1 MARAEAG
8 KATAA
13 RCSGLAR
20 PFICLAKWPER
31 LCHRGAGG
39 LLASP
44 HSHPYPPPP
53 PPNPALS
60 PDRPHLSGQQEF
72 PFFCLPQLHHVRQGL
87 NRCTNQKHTHRV
99 CVVVFFLMHGK
110 ETLFL
115 FPYRPLC
122 TRLTKNK
129 SPFSFYKRRPPEKG
143 AQARSTM
150 DGWKPA
156 VPVTERRPL
165 AGPGGSPPGAG
176 GTDPRPPRGGLLDA
190 RIPQHLGRA
199 SLSRQDGSRAARLG
213 KQSCRKPGRG
223 GALARAAQSGGCA
236 RGAWGPRAQRLRGAR
251 ARAASG
257 PHGPPKAPRR
267 PSFLCAWGRGAR
279 EGTRRG

>member
-99 CVVVFFLMHGK
+99 CVVFFFNARKRNALPVSLPSPLHPPHQK
-110 ETLFL
+110 QVSLFL
-115 FPYRPLC
+115 LQAEATREGSPGSEHNGRVEAGGPSDREATASRTGGLPAWCWGDRSEAAPRGAAGRPHPAASGAGISVSAGWVPGGPA
-122 TRLTKNK
+122 RETKLQ
-129 SPFSFYKRRPPEKG
+129 E
-143 AQARSTM
+143 
-150 DGWKPA
+150 
-156 VPVTERRPL
+156 
-165 AGPGGSPPGAG
+165 AGPRRGPSARRTKRGLRPGCLGA
-176 GTDPRPPRGGLLDA
+176 PRTKA
-190 RIPQHLGRA
+190 
-199 SLSRQDGSRAARLG
+199 
-213 KQSCRKPGRG
+213 PGR
-223 GALARAAQSGGCA
+223 
-236 RGAWGPRAQRLRGAR
+236 AR
-251 ARAASG
+251 ARG
-257 PHGPPKAPRR
+257 
-267 PSFLCAWGRGAR
+267 
-279 EGTRRG
+279 